1 MNRIRRI
8 EGFSLALLVLAFAV
22 SLGTFY
28 FKQGPLP
35 PMMMTFLLTGLVG
48 SLAGRALRAQ
58 QLHLLRLQSEIERL
72 RGARP

>member
-22 SLGTFY
+22 ALGTFC
-28 FKQGPLP
+28 FQRGPWP
-35 PMMMTFLLTGLVG
+35 PLMLTFLLTGLVG
-48 SLAGRALRAQ
+48 GLAGRALRAR
-58 QLHLLRLQSEIERL
+58 QLHRLRLQPEIERL